1 MNVPIY
7 IVTGFLDAG
16 KTTFINERIRDR
28 QDKFLLLLQ
37 FESGDEDLNIV
48 SDRHE
53 VMKFNKKQMEEQPAS
68 IVAEMNAVLSERT
81 PEEIWIEYN
90 GMAMFSQLYELL
102 LKLKGRGAKYRV
114 ERVIHLTEY
123 GMFRRILGRTGA
135 GILEQAANSDLAVVR
150 GEASSEE
157 KEQLRN
163 TLRTLSENIKVYE
176 WESEREK
183 IDRTLETEKIPTLSR
198 LAMGSL
204 VLGVAF
210 WVMTQSMDALPQSA
224 NKVLNIFLGM
234 VFQAVPFLLIGVLLS
249 SLIQVFIS
257 KEAIERLFP
266 KSLLGGM
273 LTAIVAGFFLPVCDC
288 ASIPIFRSLVKKG
301 VPLPAAVTFMT
312 ATPVIN
318 PVVMLS
324 TYYAFNASM
333 RVVFARVALGIL
345 SAAGIGL
352 MFHLFPTKSW
362 EKFSQNFDA
371 NFCNC
376 GCYEGVENTEGL
388 LGKWTL
394 FLRHSQIEFF
404 NVGKYLMIGAFVT
417 AVLQTGLS
425 SNFAASSSSDFAVAI
440 LMMMLMAFLLSL
452 CSSSDAMI
460 AKGLV
465 GRFPMASTMGFL
477 VFGPMMDV
485 KNVLLLSGYFSNR
498 FIVKLIAVTAGVSFV
513 TVFLLSRL
521 LLGV

>member
-16 KTTFINERIRDR
+16 KTTFINERIREKQDR
-28 QDKFLLLLQ
+28 SLLWIQ
-37 FESGDEDLNIV
+37 FESGDEEPETGEKHRLL
-48 SDRHE
+48 R
-53 VMKFNKKQMEEQPAS
+53 FNKKQLEEAPEA
-68 IVAEMNAVLSERT
+68 IVEQINEKL
-81 PEEIWIEYN
+81 PIYIPDEIWVEYN
-90 GMAMFSQLYELL
+90 GMAMFSDLYEMM
-102 LKLKGRGAKYRV
+102 LKLKGNYRI
-114 ERVIHLTEY
+114 ERVIHVTEY

-135 GILEQAANSDLAVVR
+135 GILEQAAGSDMAVIR
-150 GEASSEE
+150 GTAKAEE
-157 KEQLRN
+157 KRQVKN
-163 TLRTLSENIKVYE
+163 TLRALSEQIKVYE
-176 WESEREK
+176 WSSDEAKIRRELERES
-183 IDRTLETEKIPTLSR
+183 IPVRSR
-198 LAMGSL
+198 LLIGSGLLGL
-204 VLGVAF
+204 VFFVL
-210 WVMTQSMDALPQSA
+210 TKSMSSMPSSV
-224 NKVLNIFLGM
+224 NTILNIFLGI
-234 VFQAVPFLLIGVLLS
+234 VFQALPFLLIGVLLS

-257 KEAIERLFP
+257 REAIERLFP
-266 KSLLGGM
+266 KSLFGGM
-273 LTAIVAGFFLPVCDC
+273 LTAVGAGFFLPVCDC

-324 TYYAFNASM
+324 TYYAFNANLRFM
-333 RVVFARVALGIL
+333 LTRVLLGIL
-345 SAAGIGL
+345 SAVGIGL
-352 MFHLFPTKSW
+352 VFHLWPSKSW
-362 EKFSQNFDA
+362 EKFSQTFDT

-376 GCYEGVENTEGL
+376 GCYEGLEATEGF
-388 LGKWTL
+388 LGKAAL

-425 SNFAASSSSDFAVAI
+425 SSFAARSSSDFAVAVG
-440 LMMMLMAFLLSL
+440 MMMLMAFLLSL

-465 GRFPMASTMGFL
+465 GRFPMSATMGFL

-513 TVFLLSRL
+513 TVFLLSRW